1 MKKAMVFLLIVL
13 ILVGIGLS
21 GLSATAAE
29 LDTTVSDL
37 DKKDNAETMEVPQI
51 RVTTADGNGTSLQ
64 KSDDYV
70 DAELTITDTE
80 GIHLS
85 DSVRFKVRG
94 NSTALPSV
102 IKKAYTFKFDDKVNL
117 LGMGKGKKWALLA
130 NAFDPSLLRNYIAF
144 DFANYMELGFTSEQ
158 CIVELWLDGSYRGC
172 YTLMEPVEKGKDQ
185 VDIDIESN
193 NGMNDFMIE
202 REGSRYESDVTY
214 FKTDGIRFA
223 ISEPEEPN
231 VEQTAY
237 IESTMN
243 DIMAAIKSGEQSLIE
258 DKIDVESFAR
268 YYLLNELYKTVDF
281 DFSSAFFYY
290 KNGKLYAGP
299 AWDYDIA
306 AGNVNPRYSKL
317 AEKCA
322 CTDGLIAANCHLYKY
337 LCTYDWFIE
346 EVRNTYSEYYEYI
359 ENITA
364 DGGLIDTLLN
374 EYGGVFNRNFTD
386 TDWKADRIWVNLQMT
401 PFTTFEENVEYF
413 RNWVSD
419 RNVWLSDYY
428 GICQDDF
435 LFGDVD
441 GDGDLTILDATAIQ
455 LHIARLEII
464 PEDKLACADADGDG
478 ELSIMDAT
486 QIQLFIA
493 QLIPE
498 L

>member
-1 MKKAMVFLLIVL
+1 MKKFIALFLMFS
-13 ILVGIGLS
+13 IL
-21 GLSATAAE
+21 ATLFCMPVYAE
-29 LDTTVSDL
+29 SDIT
-37 DKKDNAETMEVPQI
+37 KQYVPKI
-51 RVTTADGNGTSLQ
+51 EINTANGKGTNLQ
-64 KSDDYV
+64 KADDYV
-70 DAELTITDTE
+70 DAEITITDTE

-94 NSTALPSV
+94 NSTALPSI

-144 DFANYMELGFTSEQ
+144 DFAHYMELDFTSEQ

-185 VDIDIESN
+185 VNIDIESN

-202 REGSRYESDVTY
+202 REGTRYESDVTY

-231 VEQTAY
+231 AEQTAY

-243 DIMAAIKSGEQSLIE
+243 DIMTAIKSSDQDLIE
-258 DKIDVESFAR
+258 ARIDVPSFTR

-290 KNGKLYAGP
+290 KDGKLYAGP

-306 AGNVNPRYSKL
+306 AGNVNPRYSQL

-322 CTDGLIAANCHLYKY
+322 STEGLIAANSHLYKY
-337 LCTYDWFIE
+337 LCTYDWFKE
-346 EVRNTYSEYYEYI
+346 EIRNTYSEYYEYI

-364 DGGLIDTLLN
+364 DGGLIDNLLN

-386 TDWKADRIWVNLQMT
+386 TDWKADKKWVNVQMA
-401 PFTTFEENVEYF
+401 PFADFEENVEYF
-413 RNWVSD
+413 RDWLTD
-419 RNVWLSDYY
+419 RNAWLSDYY
-428 GICQDDF
+428 GICQDGS

-441 GDGDLTILDATAIQ
+441 DDGCTTIMDATAIQ
-455 LHIARLEII
+455 MHIALLSTISENKLTYADT
-464 PEDKLACADADGDG
+464 DKDGDI
-478 ELSIMDAT
+478 SILDAT
-486 QIQLFIA
+486 KIQLFIA
-493 QLIPE
+493 QLIPS